1 MSARREV
8 TIHKWLTF
16 AWLAAAAPICLFL
29 SRSVPF
35 LVFISVYAVVA
46 AHWGAY
52 QAARAE
58 VNSPGA

>member
-1 MSARREV
+1 MTPEREV
-8 TIHKWLTF
+8 KIHKWMTYM
-16 AWLAAAAPICLFL
+16 WLAAAAPICLLL
-29 SRSVPF
+29 SDSVPF

-58 VNSPGA
+58 VNSPDA